1 VININ
6 RAHVVQAGRYHLHA
20 LENSTG
26 SQDCFQQAVIQLAQ
40 GFEHDIDGQRIFSHY
55 ETHFEQSQLLRRDLV
70 ALILTVRR
78 FSDEKTEER
87 AETMKRLISRFYDR
101 SLRFL
106 MYRDWS
112 SFESFA
118 MEILKC
124 DSVPGLLQIAHRFDT
139 YLKTLL
145 REVNKRGFSKGAR
158 REPGEVALREPE
170 PRALP

>member
-1 VININ
+1 
-6 RAHVVQAGRYHLHA
+6 
-20 LENSTG
+20 
-26 SQDCFQQAVIQLAQ
+26 
-40 GFEHDIDGQRIFSHY
+40 
-55 ETHFEQSQLLRRDLV
+55 
-70 ALILTVRR
+70 
-78 FSDEKTEER
+78 
-87 AETMKRLISRFYDR
+87 MKRLISRFYDR

-145 REVNKRGFSKGAR
+145 REVNKRGVLQGRAAEENPADAELSKD
-158 REPGEVALREPE
+158 GEE

>member
-1 VININ
+1 
-6 RAHVVQAGRYHLHA
+6 
-20 LENSTG
+20 
-26 SQDCFQQAVIQLAQ
+26 
-40 GFEHDIDGQRIFSHY
+40 
-55 ETHFEQSQLLRRDLV
+55 
-70 ALILTVRR
+70 
-78 FSDEKTEER
+78 
-87 AETMKRLISRFYDR
+87 
-101 SLRFL
+101 

-145 REVNKRGFSKGAR
+145 REVNKRGVLQGRSTEELASDEGKAG
-158 REPGEVALREPE
+158 GEEE

>member
-1 VININ
+1 
-6 RAHVVQAGRYHLHA
+6 
-20 LENSTG
+20 
-26 SQDCFQQAVIQLAQ
+26 
-40 GFEHDIDGQRIFSHY
+40 
-55 ETHFEQSQLLRRDLV
+55 
-70 ALILTVRR
+70 
-78 FSDEKTEER
+78 
-87 AETMKRLISRFYDR
+87 MKRLISRFYDR

-145 REVNKRGFSKGAR
+145 REVNKRGVLQGRSSE
-158 REPGEVALREPE
+158 EPTGEADPVGGEPE